1 MSDIQLQDI
10 CELAR
15 EAGAILR
22 EGYWLTHQVSSKG
35 HSDDPVTETD
45 RKSEDFVLGRLAE
58 MAPGHTIVTEESG
71 MHSGDLEHAWY
82 IVGPDGT
89 MNFSHRIPFF
99 CISIGYAVNGV
110 MRMGVVYDPMRDEC
124 FSAEKGKG
132 AFLNGSAIRVSPQK
146 DPSNALLTTGFIQ
159 KAYEMGMDNFG
170 MFQHMMFRTAGVRRG
185 GCAALELCYVG
196 SGRLDGF
203 WDLYLRPWD
212 VAAGFLII
220 REAGGIVTTLSGDP
234 DPFREPY
241 EFLASNPDL
250 HPALLKELQAGKAA
264 KR

>member
-1 MSDIQLQDI
+1 MGDIKLTDI
-10 CELAR
+10 CELA
-15 EAGAILR
+15 EQTGAILR
-22 EGYWLTHQVSSKG
+22 EGYTQQHQINTKG

-45 RKSEDFVLGRLAE
+45 RKSEDFVLSRLAE

-71 MHSGDLEHAWY
+71 MHSGDMAHAWY
-82 IVGPDGT
+82 IDPLDGT

-99 CISIGYAVNGV
+99 CFSIGYAVNGE
-110 MRMGVVYDPMRDEC
+110 MRMGVVYDPMRKEC

-132 AFLNGSAIRVSPQK
+132 AFLNGKPIHVSPQK
-146 DPSNALLTTGFIQ
+146 DPHYALLTTGFIQ

-185 GCAALELCYVG
+185 GCAALELSYVG
-196 SGRLDGF
+196 CGRLDGF

-220 REAGGIVTTLSGDP
+220 REAGGVITTLSGDP
-234 DPFREPY
+234 NPFKEPY
-241 EFLASNPDL
+241 EFLASNPVL
-250 HPALLKELQAGKAA
+250 HPELLKELQAARSEKA
-264 KR
+264 